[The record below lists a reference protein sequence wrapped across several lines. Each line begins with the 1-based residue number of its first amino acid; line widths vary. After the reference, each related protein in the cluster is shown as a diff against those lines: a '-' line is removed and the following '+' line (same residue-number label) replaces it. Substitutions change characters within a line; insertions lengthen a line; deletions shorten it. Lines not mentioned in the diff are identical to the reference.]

1 MNGLESE
8 IAAYP
13 VFLLPPL
20 NSILYGNFSGNCS
33 LVKKK
38 KLGTFRLQHEDEN
51 ENEYEIWLPVLAK
64 MFITGTTNLTLC

>member
-38 KLGTFRLQHEDEN
+38 KIGTFRLQHEDEN
-51 ENEYEIWLPVLAK
+51 ENEYEI
-64 MFITGTTNLTLC
+64 